1 MMMIGIS
8 FELNMS
14 RETAGE
20 VLNLLLLRYGIGI
33 ISAILI
39 FCVLSA
45 PLVMRQILAA
55 AVFSSSAAVSII
67 YSEKLGVSTDI
78 AAALN
83 PLSTALMIP
92 IMVVV
97 IAITM

>member
-1 MMMIGIS
+1 
-8 FELNMS
+8 
-14 RETAGE
+14 
-20 VLNLLLLRYGIGI
+20 
-33 ISAILI
+33 
-39 FCVLSA
+39 
-45 PLVMRQILAA
+45 MRQILAA